1 MRKLLCVNG
10 IGAQL
15 AYAKFTRYFFR
26 HNQQRGDD
34 DTVDSINSKNL
45 KDVCDGKVAL
55 QLIRSGCFGIR
66 AKCRGDLE
74 SLPDVSTTPLNLDQL
89 TASSIQSASD
99 ALTAALGQEDV
110 IKLYAPGTQSDPSQ
124 LNTHSCAKI
133 LQHALAIF
141 KMMLLVKSKW
151 SSKLNNLLKMPF

>member
-1 MRKLLCVNG
+1 MT
-10 IGAQL
+10 I
-15 AYAKFTRYFFR
+15 
-26 HNQQRGDD
+26 QQ
-34 DTVDSINSKNL
+34 TPINSKNL
-45 KDVCDGKVAL
+45 KDVCDGKVAP

-74 SLPDVSTTPLNLDQL
+74 SLPDVLTTQLNLDQL

-99 ALTAALGQEDV
+99 ASTVALGQEDV

-151 SSKLNNLLKMPF
+151 SSKLNNLLKMPFLF